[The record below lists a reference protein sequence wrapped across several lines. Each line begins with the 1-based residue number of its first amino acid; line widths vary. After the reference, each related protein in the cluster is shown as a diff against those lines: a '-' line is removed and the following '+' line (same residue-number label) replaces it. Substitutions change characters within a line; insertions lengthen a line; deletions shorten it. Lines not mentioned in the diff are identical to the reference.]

1 MNLTQHDF
9 DKQKNVY
16 WKRTFWLQLL
26 FCKKYVWKSTTLLLV
41 KRSCSWMVYITRKL
55 CGDSQQL
62 DKLQAVSSM
71 ALPHVL
77 LSLNKPTTD
86 VNEGDRSKRTAFEVR
101 DSDTFVCQ
109 KQNCSFLNP
118 NSCILSENLMPLQIH
133 SSSENTE
140 SLNKKCT
147 WNEDDFRHKHFTVSS
162 TVRMEAASWA
172 SFTQTA
178 RKTNLKQRISL
189 FWKRKIPEM
198 WLNIFKIWTWL
209 SSGLWVLV
217 IQTQSSSG
225 LGPDLDSNNLV
236 LPIILNCN
244 IKSVSLL
251 FTYSIHF
258 WCHALSETF

>member
-1 MNLTQHDF
+1 MFCSLWTNL
-9 DKQKNVY
+9 
-16 WKRTFWLQLL
+16 LQTWTRGTEARELRLKWEILILL
-26 FCKKYVWKSTTLLLV
+26 YV
-41 KRSCSWMVYITRKL
+41 
-55 CGDSQQL
+55 
-62 DKLQAVSSM
+62 
-71 ALPHVL
+71 
-77 LSLNKPTTD
+77 
-86 VNEGDRSKRTAFEVR
+86 
-101 DSDTFVCQ
+101 
-109 KQNCSFLNP
+109 CSFLNP

-217 IQTQSSSG
+217 IQTQSSRSWLG
-225 LGPDLDSNNLV
+225 L
-236 LPIILNCN
+236 
-244 IKSVSLL
+244 K
-251 FTYSIHF
+251 
-258 WCHALSETF
+258 